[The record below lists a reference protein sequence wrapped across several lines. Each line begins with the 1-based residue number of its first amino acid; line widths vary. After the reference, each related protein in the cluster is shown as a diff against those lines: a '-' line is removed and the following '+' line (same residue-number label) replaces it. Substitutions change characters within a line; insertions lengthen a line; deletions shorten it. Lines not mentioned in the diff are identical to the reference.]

1 MTPERIGR
9 YEILEEIGHGAMGT
23 VYRALDPLL
32 DRALALKSL
41 SADLAGDEVE
51 TFERRFYREARAAG
65 RLSHPNIVTIHD
77 VGKSDGVAYIAME
90 FLQGRSL
97 RVMLDLGVVFPPDRI
112 ADIGAQAA
120 DGLAFAHDSG
130 VVHRDIKP
138 ANIMV
143 LDRGAIKL
151 MDFGIA
157 LLATGS
163 ATLTGQVFGSPKY
176 MSPEQIVGHPVDG
189 RSDIFS
195 LGAVLYELLTGF
207 APFYGGNLDDVLYQ
221 VINEMP
227 VAPSSRNNRVP
238 TAFDFIVAK
247 AMAKHPDGR
256 YPDARALAA
265 DLRGYQYLKLAAE
278 AATGTGTLERR
289 ALRRRKGELPPEP
302 RRVPVPAAA
311 SDATR
316 ARRRKLLVFVGAP
329 AALLAVAGGA
339 WLASRLAQRAP
350 AGETPVDV
358 AKSPIAPSAQQFAA
372 ADAPSETKETVA
384 SAASAPPTAASRSAS
399 DAKASAATSRA
410 TARLGLAITPWG
422 EVFVDGRKHGRSPP
436 LNEISLAPGK
446 HVIEIRN
453 RHFSPYRQT
462 VVLEAA
468 TLLEVRHRF
477 R

>member
-23 VYRALDPLL
+23 VYKALDPLL
-32 DRALALKSL
+32 DRALALKTVSL
-41 SADLAGDEVE
+41 DLAGDEVE
-51 TFERRFYREARAAG
+51 AFERRFYREARSAG
-65 RLSHPNIVTIHD
+65 RLSHPNIVTVHD

-112 ADIGAQAA
+112 ADIGAQVA
-120 DGLAFAHDSG
+120 DGLAFAHESG

-143 LDRGAIKL
+143 LDRGAIKI

-157 LLATGS
+157 LLPSGS
-163 ATLTGQVFGSPKY
+163 ATLTGRVFGSPKY
-176 MSPEQIVGHPVDG
+176 MSPEQIIGRPVDG

-195 LGAVLYELLTGF
+195 LGAVLYEMLTGF
-207 APFYGGNLDDVLYQ
+207 APFYGGSLDDVLYQ

-227 VAPSSRNNRVP
+227 AAPSSRNKRVP
-238 TAFDFIVAK
+238 AAFDFIVAK

-256 YPDARALAA
+256 YSDVRALAA
-265 DLRGYQYLKLAAE
+265 DLRGYQDLKLPAE
-278 AATGTGTLERR
+278 AAPGTRTLERR
-289 ALRRRKGELPPEP
+289 AIRRRKGEVPPTP
-302 RRVPVPAAA
+302 VPAPAAA
-311 SDATR
+311 SEPAR
-316 ARRRKLLVFVGAP
+316 AQRRKLLVFVGAP
-329 AALLAVAGGA
+329 AALVAVAGGA

-350 AGETPVDV
+350 AVARPVEA
-358 AKSPIAPSAQQFAA
+358 AKSPISPSAQQLPG
-372 ADAPSETKETVA
+372 ADAASKTKETVA
-384 SAASAPPTAASRSAS
+384 SVASAPPTAASQPTPG
-399 DAKASAATSRA
+399 AKAPPAALRA
-410 TARLGLAITPWG
+410 ARLGLAITPWG

-453 RHFSPYRQT
+453 RNFSPYRRT
-462 VVLEAA
+462 VVLEAEA
-468 TLLEVRHRF
+468 LLEIKYRF

>member
-32 DRALALKSL
+32 DRAVALKTVSL
-41 SADLAGDEVE
+41 DLAGDEVE
-51 TFERRFYREARAAG
+51 AFEQRFYREARSAG
-65 RLSHPNIVTIHD
+65 RLSHPSIVTIHD
-77 VGKSDGVAYIAME
+77 VGKSDGVAFIAME

-112 ADIGAQAA
+112 ADIGAQVA
-120 DGLAFAHDSG
+120 DGLAFAHESG

-143 LDRGAIKL
+143 LDRGAIKI

-157 LLATGS
+157 LLPSGS
-163 ATLTGQVFGSPKY
+163 ATLTGKVFGSPKY
-176 MSPEQIVGHPVDG
+176 MSPEQIIGHHVDG

-195 LGAVLYELLTGF
+195 LGAVLYEMLTGF
-207 APFYGGNLDDVLYQ
+207 APFYGGSLDDVLYQ

-227 VAPSSRNNRVP
+227 AAPSSRNKRIPAV
-238 TAFDFIVAK
+238 FDFIVAR

-256 YPDARALAA
+256 YSDARALAA
-265 DLRGYQYLKLAAE
+265 DLRGYQDLKLPEE
-278 AATGTGTLERR
+278 AAPVTRTLERR
-289 ALRRRKGELPPEP
+289 AIRRRKGEVPPEP
-302 RRVPVPAAA
+302 PRVPAPAAA
-311 SDATR
+311 NDAKR
-316 ARRRKLLVFVGAP
+316 AQRRKLLVFGAP
-329 AALLAVAGGA
+329 VALFAVAGGA

-350 AGETPVDV
+350 AGAMPVDV
-358 AKSPIAPSAQQFAA
+358 AKSSLSPSAPQLTA
-372 ADAPSETKETVA
+372 ADAASKAKETVA
-384 SAASAPPTAASRSAS
+384 SVASAPPTAASQPAPV
-399 DAKASAATSRA
+399 AEATPAALRV
-410 TARLGLAITPWG
+410 ARLGLAITPWG
-422 EVFVDGRKHGRSPP
+422 EVFVDGLKHGRSPP

-453 RHFSPYRQT
+453 RNFSPYRQT
-462 VVLEAA
+462 VVLEADA
-468 TLLEVRHRF
+468 LLQIKHRF

>member
-9 YEILEEIGHGAMGT
+9 YEILEEVGHGAMGT
-23 VYRALDPLL
+23 VYRARDPLL
-32 DRALALKSL
+32 DRALALKTVSI
-41 SADLAGDEVE
+41 DFEGDEFE
-51 TFERRFYREARAAG
+51 SFERRFYREARSAG

-112 ADIGAQAA
+112 ADIGAQVA
-120 DGLAFAHDSG
+120 DALAFAHDSG

-157 LLATGS
+157 LLPTGS

-189 RSDIFS
+189 RSDVFS

-221 VINEMP
+221 VINETP
-227 VAPSSRNNRVP
+227 AAPSSRNKRVP
-238 TAFDFIVAK
+238 EAFDFIVGK

-265 DLRGYQYLKLAAE
+265 DLRAYREMKLPEEIAPE
-278 AATGTGTLERR
+278 TRTLERR
-289 ALRRRKGELPPEP
+289 AIRRRKGDVPPSRPQLPTL
-302 RRVPVPAAA
+302 AAA
-311 SDATR
+311 NDARR
-316 ARRRKLLVFVGAP
+316 AQRRKLLVYGAP
-329 AALLAVAGGA
+329 AALLAAAGGA
-339 WLASRLAQRAP
+339 WLARRLTQRAP
-350 AGETPVDV
+350 AAEMLVDEAKRPIGSAQPSPGADAETKGPVGSTANAAPMAASQPAAV
-358 AKSPIAPSAQQFAA
+358 AKAPAA
-372 ADAPSETKETVA
+372 AT
-384 SAASAPPTAASRSAS
+384 
-399 DAKASAATSRA
+399 RA

-422 EVFVDGRKHGRSPP
+422 EVFVDGRKRGRSPP

-453 RHFSPYRQT
+453 RNFSPYRQT
-462 VVLEAA
+462 VVLEAG
-468 TLLEVRHRF
+468 TLLEIKHKF